1 MAEWKK
7 VVVSGS
13 VAELANHYNGDPVSN
28 DWQSGL
34 QGSYFNNFTNTT
46 YTSEILRFI
55 AGLLSASAPDAAP
68 NTKVFAGISK
78 TTSNNGT
85 GTISGYVPQGYT
97 GADVTYIVNQGYA
110 TAGTTLYTGKT
121 IYNNSSYSNVYTST
135 AGGSTTVSSSVDAN
149 LFGMGPL
156 NSGNANT
163 VYVSGTLSFKYE
175 PTNTGG
181 VTDASQ
187 SQQLITANSF
197 GTTNGVTLA
206 KINTANPAV
215 IPPAYQDGKF
225 ASIFASGLFNN
236 GRSFT
241 SVSSSGFYHISASV
255 VIASGSSQYGTPQTS
270 FERIFWAP
278 TANVTL
284 ATQTITFSNK
294 ASGSL
299 TAASGTLS
307 GAPYITNATYFV
319 GTQVNGV
326 FNPLYN
332 SVGSTLAAMSED
344 GTSVT
349 LASAASSGSTAV
361 LSGANINTANAVFD
375 STGATARSVGTVPYE
390 TDIVKLSGSLTLAP
404 SSGQTNIT
412 ATSVSPTT
420 FTVTTTAY
428 NRSNSTT
435 TDTQTLQ
442 FHAPGQ
448 FNQPVSSGS
457 AAYFG
462 FPAVT
467 TETATSEG
475 FTDERLRIT
484 LNDNVLSFT
493 GTAFNSGS
501 NLTANDLQV
510 KPGYLVDPGSTRR
523 YWYPSGFG
531 SQYKYYVRRFKRTSS
546 IASFTV
552 NVGQTLVPWDD
563 TATAN
568 GVSMAIV
575 FESAIAGSTSGGA
588 ALTRTRLFDPYY
600 AVGLVESN
608 ITAGTAAK
616 NPFGSNVDLYGIR
629 SGAPSG
635 TTYTVSISNANYV
648 YMNGTSYDEF
658 YVILR
663 YNGEPTTAVTT
674 LAVS

>member
-13 VAELANHYNGDPVSN
+13 VAELANHFNGDPVSN

-97 GADVTYIVNQGYA
+97 GADITYIVNQGYA

-121 IYNNSSYSNVYTST
+121 VYNNSSYSNVYTST
-135 AGGSTTVSSSVDAN
+135 AGGTTSVSSSVDAN
-149 LFGMGPL
+149 LFGMGQL

-175 PTNTGG
+175 PANTGG
-181 VTDASQ
+181 VTDTSQ
-187 SQQLITANSF
+187 SQQLITVNSF
-197 GTTNGVTLA
+197 GTTSGVTLA

-225 ASIFASGLFNN
+225 ASIFTSGLFNN
-236 GRSFT
+236 SRSLT

-255 VIASGSSQYGTPQTS
+255 VIASGSSQYGTPQNS
-270 FERIFWAP
+270 FERFFWAP
-278 TANVTL
+278 TANVSL
-284 ATQTITFSNK
+284 ATQTITFTNK

-332 SVGSTLAAMSED
+332 SVGSTLAAMTED

-349 LASAASSGSTAV
+349 LSAAAGSGSSAV
-361 LSGANINTANAVFD
+361 LSGANINTSNAVFASD
-375 STGATARSVGTVPYE
+375 LTAVRNTGTVPYE
-390 TDIVKLSGSLTLAP
+390 TDIIKLSGSLTLAP

-412 ATSVSPTT
+412 ATSISPTS
-420 FTVTTTAY
+420 FTVTTTGY

-435 TDTQTLQ
+435 TDTQPIF
-442 FHAPGQ
+442 FHTPGA
-448 FNQPVSSGS
+448 FDKPAASGS
-457 AAYFG
+457 VAYFG
-462 FPAVT
+462 FPTVT
-467 TETATSEG
+467 TETATTEA

-484 LNDNVLSFT
+484 LNDNILSFT
-493 GTAFNSGS
+493 GTVFNSGS

-510 KPGYLVDPGSTRR
+510 KPGYLVDPGSTRS

-531 SQYKYYVRRFKRTSS
+531 NQYKYYVRRFKRTSS

-552 NVGQTLVPWDD
+552 NVGQALIAWDN
-563 TATAN
+563 TSTTN

-575 FESAIAGSTSGGA
+575 FESAVNGQNS
-588 ALTRTRLFDPYY
+588 LTTTRLFDPFYTT
-600 AVGLVESN
+600 GLRTSN
-608 ITAGTAAK
+608 IAGGTSGT
-616 NPFGSNVDLYGIR
+616 NPFGSAIDYYGIR
-629 SGAPSG
+629 TGAVSG
-635 TTYTVSISNANYV
+635 TTYTVEISNANAV
-648 YMNGTSYDEF
+648 FMNGTTYDEF

-663 YNGEPTTAVTT
+663 YNGEPTTAVTS
-674 LAVS
+674 LSAS